1 MHVSCTDSHKP
12 TDLSYGILLK
22 KSLQDAK
29 YCLNKE
35 VYDWIKRIR
44 RKLSDKTG
52 NKMSDR

>member
-12 TDLSYGILLK
+12 TDLSYSILLK

-35 VYDWIKRIR
+35 AYDWIKRIR